1 MRKEEIE
8 EHLSKC
14 DSLVELIMEANKL
27 KQSGEKEVTVNNAVT
42 KLRKSMIRT
51 GSKVRRL
58 SSISVSFETRQPI
71 GYIPF
76 KVEQLNRPII
86 AHDGNTVLL

>member
-1 MRKEEIE
+1 MHKEEIE

-27 KQSGEKEVTVNNAVT
+27 KQSGEKEVTVNNVVT

-58 SSISVSFETRQPI
+58 SSISVSFETKQPI

>member
-27 KQSGEKEVTVNNAVT
+27 KQFGEKEVTVNNVVT

-58 SSISVSFETRQPI
+58 SSISVSFETKQPI